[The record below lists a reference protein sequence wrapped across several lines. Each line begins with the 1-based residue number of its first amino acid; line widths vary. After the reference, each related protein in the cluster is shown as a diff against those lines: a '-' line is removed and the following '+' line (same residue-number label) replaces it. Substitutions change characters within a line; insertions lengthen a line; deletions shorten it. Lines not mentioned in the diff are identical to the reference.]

1 MIATYWLLLA
11 ILLGVYALAL
21 SRVLRHSTGL
31 TPLLGWMI
39 GLGYFLL
46 TPLAILTLRGGYEVP
61 ASEGISEEWTRV
73 NLSNPVFF
81 RPYLVVWLAMMLTTL
96 AAALASGRTA
106 APDGNQ
112 SRATVGE
119 SPALVTNLSL
129 HKLERVI
136 GIAMALSIIDWAVLI
151 WLVGGF
157 AEFLVSH
164 WYLRSEEL
172 SARLGASFT
181 LYTRISLANQLLFT
195 GAAALH
201 TGLGLEQRRPRWKFT
216 ALIFVFLLIE
226 MAMSGNRIFIAFYLL
241 AFAASC
247 WIYGRRKLL
256 ALLLVASPVLVILFS
271 AWGMVRH
278 DLSKIPDTVAGE
290 GESEISE
297 QTMSSVMH
305 ATEGSAVMLLL
316 HMVND
321 FGGKFDYLHGSTYG
335 RLFTFWLPR
344 SLYPSRPLDFTNQ
357 AAIYYLPGEA
367 TSLCS
372 TALGEA
378 CANFGPAAIAVLP
391 LFTLGVAAYTRYLA
405 RRPGGRP
412 LLSAVSFVV
421 LIWFARCTFAE
432 NVFNL
437 AAVAALI
444 WLLRLERGLVL
455 LPARSPHAG
464 QPAFGFSPAD
474 VPSPVSPLRSSL

>member
-1 MIATYWLLLA
+1 MIVTYWLLLA
-11 ILLGVYALAL
+11 ILLATYASAL
-21 SRVLRHSTGL
+21 SRVMRHSRGL
-31 TPLLGWMI
+31 TPLLGWMV

-46 TPLAILTLRGGYEVP
+46 TPLAILTVRGGYDLP

-73 NLSNPVFF
+73 NLANPVFF
-81 RPYLVVWLAMMLTTL
+81 RPYLFVWLAMMLTAL
-96 AAALASGRTA
+96 AAAIASSRTA
-106 APDGNQ
+106 SRGENASSTTASESHAIAPNI
-112 SRATVGE
+112 S
-119 SPALVTNLSL
+119 LS
-129 HKLERVI
+129 KLERAI
-136 GIAMALSIIDWAVLI
+136 LIAMALSLVDWAVLI
-151 WLVGGF
+151 WLVGGV
-157 AEFLVSH
+157 AEFFVSH

-172 SARLGASFT
+172 SARLGATFT

-201 TGLGLEQRRPRWKFT
+201 TGLGLQQRTPRWKFT

-226 MAMSGNRIFIAFYLL
+226 MVMSGNRIFIAFYLL
-241 AFAASC
+241 AFATSC
-247 WIYGRRKLL
+247 WIYGRRKLI
-256 ALLLVASPVLVILFS
+256 AVLLVAAPVLVILFS
-271 AWGMVRH
+271 AWGLVRH
-278 DLSKIPDTVAGE
+278 DLSKIPDAVAGD

-297 QTMSSVMH
+297 QAISSVMH

-321 FGGKFDYLHGSTYG
+321 FGGRFDYLQGSTYG

-344 SLYPSRPLDFTNQ
+344 SLYPGRPLDFTNQ
-357 AAIYYLPGEA
+357 AAIYYLPGET

-378 CANFGPAAIAVLP
+378 CANFGAAAIAVLP

-405 RRPGGRP
+405 RKPGGRP

-437 AAVAALI
+437 AEVAALI
-444 WLLRLERGLVL
+444 WLLRLEVDLSLPSAL
-455 LPARSPHAG
+455 LPS
-464 QPAFGFSPAD
+464 
-474 VPSPVSPLRSSL
+474 